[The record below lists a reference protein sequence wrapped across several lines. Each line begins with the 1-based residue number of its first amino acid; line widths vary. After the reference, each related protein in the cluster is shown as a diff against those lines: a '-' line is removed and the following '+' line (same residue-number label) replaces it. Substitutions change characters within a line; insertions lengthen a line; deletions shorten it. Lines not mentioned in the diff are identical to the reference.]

1 MRWLPVAL
9 LSMAASMISAT
20 ASSGL
25 QSGTIRGVVY
35 DSVGERSL
43 AGATVQL
50 VDVQRPAVGRT
61 ATTDSAGQFA
71 FTEVASGRYVLGF
84 VHDVLDSLG
93 LDPPRLAVEVRE
105 GQVQDVR
112 LGIPGPSALVA
123 LLCGADVG
131 RDSTGLF
138 VGRLRDVQGKSVP
151 GGTVVVGWTEV
162 RITRRGLERAQ
173 LSQSGKS
180 GDDGLFAICSIPTET
195 TLIVRGWRG
204 ADSTGLIELVLP
216 SAGLLRRNLFI
227 GQAATTLVARTN
239 DRVVMREGITPT
251 MLRDTTAL
259 IRTSRG
265 SGRVRGTIQLLN
277 GGALRDVHVSIWGSG
292 LETTTDAA
300 GTFTLDSVPEGS
312 QTIVARQIG
321 LAPYRGVVDVTA
333 SGVAVHDVTLAPVVT
348 MLDTLR
354 VRARAGPAD
363 SWRTAFEARRR
374 RGLGEFLDETQ
385 IERMNPQQVA
395 DLLRDMPG
403 IDVLSAGTFG
413 RRVLMRGRAAG
424 MFCIPAVFVDGLR
437 FYTGGQRPG
446 STTDYMEYTGT
457 ADLEYVVN
465 PRDVKAIEVYPRD
478 AGVPVEFDDPN
489 DGCGSIVIWTGARR
503 H

>member
-1 MRWLPVAL
+1 
-9 LSMAASMISAT
+9 MAASTMSAT

-35 DSVGERSL
+35 DSVGERAL

-71 FTEVASGRYVLGF
+71 FTQVAGGRYVLGF

-93 LDPPRLAVEVRE
+93 LDPPRRTIDVRQGEVH
-105 GQVQDVR
+105 DVR
-112 LGIPGPSALVA
+112 LGIPGPTALVA
-123 LLCGADVG
+123 SLCGADVA

-138 VGRLRDVQGKSVP
+138 VGRLRDTQGQVTSA
-151 GGTVVVGWTEV
+151 GTVVVTWSEV

-173 LSQSGKS
+173 VSQSGKS

-195 TLIVRGWRG
+195 ALIVRGWRG
-204 ADSTGLIELVLP
+204 ADSTGLIELSLP
-216 SAGLLRRNLFI
+216 STGLLRRTLVI
-227 GQAATTLVARTN
+227 GHAATTLTARTN

-265 SGRVRGTIQLLN
+265 GGRVRGTIRLLN
-277 GGALRDVHVSIWGSG
+277 GDALRDVHVSIWGSG

-300 GTFTLDSVPEGS
+300 GNFALDSVPEGS

-333 SGVAVHDVTLAPVVT
+333 SGAAVHDVTLAPVVT

-354 VRARAGPAD
+354 VRARAGPGD
-363 SWRTAFEARRR
+363 SWRAAFEARRT

-413 RRVLMRGRAAG
+413 RRVMMRGRAAG

-446 STTDYMEYTGT
+446 STSATDYMEYTGT

-503 H
+503 R